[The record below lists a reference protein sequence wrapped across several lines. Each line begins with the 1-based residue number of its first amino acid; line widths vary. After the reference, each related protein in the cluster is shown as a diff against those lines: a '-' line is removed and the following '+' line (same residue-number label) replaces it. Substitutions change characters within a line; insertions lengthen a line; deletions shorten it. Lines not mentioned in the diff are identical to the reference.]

1 MMRQIVRPLEAE
13 RDESDEVDHADVLK
27 DVALL
32 VGLGPHFANREK
44 VEKYKRKLEKQTA
57 KKIFYYKNFKHIK
70 AVAEEYQKQN
80 EGKTMEHYVSQTFT
94 RNREIITSIVSFAMN
109 KYEYFADL
117 LKFSMKGLGTHEIIL
132 IHVIVGR
139 CDVSY
144 FFETIFI
151 YSIFYFVIK
160 YQISIV
166 YYVHLL

>member
-13 RDESDEVDHADVLK
+13 RDESDDIDYAEVMK
-27 DVALL
+27 DVQLL
-32 VGLGPHFANREK
+32 VNLGPHYANREK
-44 VEKYKRKLEKQTA
+44 VEKYKRKLEKQTV
-57 KKIFYYKNFKHIK
+57 KKIFFNKNFKHIK
-70 AVAEEYQKQN
+70 AVVDEYQRQN

-139 CDVSY
+139 CDVS
-144 FFETIFI
+144 FFL
-151 YSIFYFVIK
+151 Y
-160 YQISIV
+160 
-166 YYVHLL
+166 